1 MIIQSKYVDNSK
13 SEQEFFSIVSDMR
26 NIPALLPEQAINVQ
40 ANEDNLSFTVQGMGS
55 IALRVSQR
63 VTYSLVQ
70 LVPVGKTPFPFVL
83 SIKIAGL
90 GNNCRVMY
98 EIDAELNP
106 LMAMMAKRPLQN
118 LVDMM
123 ADVPADK
130 VRKRVWIDSQT
141 EEEIKRGIDTA
152 KTWDA
157 YDNLSEAAF
166 LRAKEDYLMG
176 INFSRALTIKYG
188 YSVRSFLKL
197 HEIPLRNPDL
207 PLKPLCKRV
216 FP

>member
-1 MIIQSKYVDNSK
+1 MEKNPTGVVGGTTDMLIQSQYVDNSR
-13 SEQEFFSIVSDMR
+13 SEQEFFAIVSDMR
-26 NIPALLPEQAINVQ
+26 NIPALLPEQVINVQ

-63 VTYSLVQ
+63 ITYSLVQ
-70 LVPVGKTPFPFVL
+70 LMPVGKTPFPFVL

-123 ADVPADK
+123 AGK
-130 VRKRVWIDSQT
+130 
-141 EEEIKRGIDTA
+141 TA
-152 KTWDA
+152 T
-157 YDNLSEAAF
+157 L
-166 LRAKEDYLMG
+166 
-176 INFSRALTIKYG
+176 
-188 YSVRSFLKL
+188 
-197 HEIPLRNPDL
+197 
-207 PLKPLCKRV
+207 
-216 FP
+216 

>member
-1 MIIQSKYVDNSK
+1 MLIQSQYVDNSK

-63 VTYSLVQ
+63 ITYSLVQ
-70 LVPVGKTPFPFVL
+70 LVPVGKVPFPFVL

-90 GNNCRVMY
+90 GNNCRVMF
-98 EIDAELNP
+98 EIDADMNP

-123 ADVPADK
+123 A
-130 VRKRVWIDSQT
+130 
-141 EEEIKRGIDTA
+141 A
-152 KTWDA
+152 KTVT
-157 YDNLSEAAF
+157 L
-166 LRAKEDYLMG
+166 
-176 INFSRALTIKYG
+176 
-188 YSVRSFLKL
+188 
-197 HEIPLRNPDL
+197 
-207 PLKPLCKRV
+207 
-216 FP
+216 

>member
-1 MIIQSKYVDNSK
+1 MLIQSQYVDNSR
-13 SEQEFFSIVSDMR
+13 SEQEFFAIVSDMR
-26 NIPALLPEQAINVQ
+26 NIPALLPEQVINVQ

-63 VTYSLVQ
+63 ITYSLVQ
-70 LVPVGKTPFPFVL
+70 LVPVGKTPFQFVL

-123 ADVPADK
+123 AGK
-130 VRKRVWIDSQT
+130 
-141 EEEIKRGIDTA
+141 TA
-152 KTWDA
+152 T
-157 YDNLSEAAF
+157 L
-166 LRAKEDYLMG
+166 
-176 INFSRALTIKYG
+176 
-188 YSVRSFLKL
+188 
-197 HEIPLRNPDL
+197 
-207 PLKPLCKRV
+207 
-216 FP
+216 

>member
-1 MIIQSKYVDNSK
+1 MEKKPTGVVGGTSDMLIQSQYVDNSR
-13 SEQEFFSIVSDMR
+13 SEQEFFAIVSDIR
-26 NIPALLPEQAINVQ
+26 NIPALLPEQVINVQ

-63 VTYSLVQ
+63 ITYSLVQ

-123 ADVPADK
+123 A
-130 VRKRVWIDSQT
+130 
-141 EEEIKRGIDTA
+141 E
-152 KTWDA
+152 KTVT
-157 YDNLSEAAF
+157 L
-166 LRAKEDYLMG
+166 
-176 INFSRALTIKYG
+176 
-188 YSVRSFLKL
+188 
-197 HEIPLRNPDL
+197 
-207 PLKPLCKRV
+207 
-216 FP
+216 

>member
-1 MIIQSKYVDNSK
+1 MEKKPAGVVGGTSDMLIQSQYVDNSR
-13 SEQEFFSIVSDMR
+13 SEQEFFAIVSDMR
-26 NIPALLPEQAINVQ
+26 NIPALLPEQVINVQ

-63 VTYSLVQ
+63 ITYSLVQ

-123 ADVPADK
+123 A
-130 VRKRVWIDSQT
+130 
-141 EEEIKRGIDTA
+141 E
-152 KTWDA
+152 KTVT
-157 YDNLSEAAF
+157 L
-166 LRAKEDYLMG
+166 
-176 INFSRALTIKYG
+176 
-188 YSVRSFLKL
+188 
-197 HEIPLRNPDL
+197 
-207 PLKPLCKRV
+207 
-216 FP
+216 

>member
-1 MIIQSKYVDNSK
+1 MLIQSQYVDNSK
-13 SEQEFFSIVSDMR
+13 SEQEFYGIVSDMR
-26 NIPALLPEQAINVQ
+26 NIPALLPEQAINVK
-40 ANEDNLSFTVQGMGS
+40 ADEDNLSFTVQGMGS

-123 ADVPADK
+123 A
-130 VRKRVWIDSQT
+130 Q
-141 EEEIKRGIDTA
+141 
-152 KTWDA
+152 KTVS
-157 YDNLSEAAF
+157 L
-166 LRAKEDYLMG
+166 
-176 INFSRALTIKYG
+176 
-188 YSVRSFLKL
+188 
-197 HEIPLRNPDL
+197 
-207 PLKPLCKRV
+207 
-216 FP
+216 